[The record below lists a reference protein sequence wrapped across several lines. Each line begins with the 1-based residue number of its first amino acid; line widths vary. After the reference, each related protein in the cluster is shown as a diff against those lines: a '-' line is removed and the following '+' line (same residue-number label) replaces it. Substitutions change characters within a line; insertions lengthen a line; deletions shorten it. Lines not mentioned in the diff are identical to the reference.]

1 MIKRRSLIIL
11 VIIALLSAWGISW
24 LFSDKASPLFK
35 PIEHYELAGDLHFLQ
50 AEEVDQV
57 LSHYF
62 GASFWQV
69 ELDVVQS
76 ELLRLEWVSQAVV
89 KRHWPNR
96 LYVEIE
102 EQVPVA
108 RWGNAGLI
116 NQAGSVFFPKEYEG
130 FEYLILLEGEQQNA
144 QKILSALTL
153 FQEILNSIGFTILSL
168 KHQLDGVWWITLTNG
183 SEIILDSKAYGHKL
197 ETFVAAYPQLV
208 KTLRKSAQ
216 VYDLRYSNGFIVG
229 KTQ

>member
-1 MIKRRSLIIL
+1 MIKRRSLVIL
-11 VIIALLSAWGISW
+11 VVIFLSAWGISW

-69 ELDVVQS
+69 ELDVIQS
-76 ELLRLEWVSQAVV
+76 ELVRLEWVSQAVV

-96 LYVEIE
+96 LYVEVE

-108 RWGNAGLI
+108 RWGGAGLI
-116 NQAGSVFFPKEYEG
+116 NQVGVVFFPKERTG
-130 FEYLILLEGEQQNA
+130 FDQLILLEGEREDA
-144 QKILSALTL
+144 KKILSALAL
-153 FQEILNSIGFTILSL
+153 FQETLSSIGFTISSL
-168 KHQLDGVWWITLTNG
+168 RHQLDGVWRITLANG
-183 SEIILDSKAYGHKL
+183 SEIVLDSKEYDHKL
-197 ETFVAAYPQLV
+197 ETFVAVYPQLV